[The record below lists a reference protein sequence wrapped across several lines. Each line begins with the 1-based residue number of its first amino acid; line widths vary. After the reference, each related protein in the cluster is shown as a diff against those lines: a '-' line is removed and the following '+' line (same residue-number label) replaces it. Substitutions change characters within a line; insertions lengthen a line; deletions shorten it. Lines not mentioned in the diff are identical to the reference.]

1 MQEGKQQNK
10 KLFLIDSNALIFR
23 AYHAI
28 PVLKSKGPG
37 SQDRNVNAVYGFFLI
52 FFKTL
57 QNYNPDYIICTFDS
71 INSSK
76 IRKDK
81 YSWYKAN
88 RSATPED
95 LIDQFD
101 YVKDIL
107 KTLNTKVYE
116 EPFYEADDIIA
127 SVIENFKNKDDI
139 DIYVMTGDKDLLQLI
154 SRNVS
159 LLMPL
164 KSFSDPVEINSNNVK
179 EYFGM
184 EPNMVTTYKGLRG
197 DPSDNIPGVP
207 GIGDKGAKDLV
218 NEFGNINSIYKNI
231 DKIKP
236 NIAKKLMDN
245 KKSALESFDAASL
258 YSNLS
263 LKDLDLEKSRIL
275 FNHESVISKLDEYQ
289 FKSLIN
295 KYFPDY
301 VKSQNIESEKTG
313 GLNGVMIEDISS
325 FSNFVHK
332 LEKVKE
338 FAFLCTIYD
347 KDKLNEGLL
356 PFGMSVYTGGEDTTF
371 INLNNSDIIN
381 SKEFENF
388 KNIFKNKKIR
398 KIGYDIKKQMHFL
411 ENLYIKVNGI
421 YFDTQ
426 IAYFILKNKNT
437 SLKNIILDVFDK
449 NLYDI
454 DVIESSKGIKL
465 DKKIIPKIY
474 CDYSR
479 YIYDLYKY
487 IDQQFSKDNVISDV
501 FFNIDMPLIQILYIM
516 ECNGIKLNKGFLNK
530 LYDKFELE
538 LKDLEKAIYK
548 IAGVEFNIS
557 SPAQLG
563 NILFKTLSLKS
574 SGKRKSGIFN
584 TEDSVLESIEADS
597 PIIPLIRR
605 YKEVSKIKN
614 TYTKNLV
621 KLTDSS
627 SRLHTRYSI
636 TGASTGRLSSSDPN
650 LQNIPIRTETGR
662 QIREAFVADKGKML
676 FSFDYSQIEL
686 RIMAH
691 YSGDPSMKYAFLHDE
706 DIHKY
711 TASII
716 FKKKP
721 EDITREERSIAKTIN
736 FGVIYGISSF
746 GLSRQL
752 GISRLEADTFIKN
765 YFATFSNISKYY
777 DWISE
782 FIKEH
787 DYVETLYGRRRYF
800 DYNKGYVFEKRI
812 FREAINMPI
821 QGTSADIIKIA
832 MIKIGNGIINRYDAD
847 MILQIHDELIFEV
860 SNEVDYNSFVHDIT
874 NAMIEGFKLNVALK
888 VDVKYGINWK
898 NMTNYKKL

>member
-1 MQEGKQQNK
+1 MQGVKHQNK

-28 PVLKSKGPG
+28 PVLKSK
-37 SQDRNVNAVYGFFLI
+37 DRNVNAVYGFFLI

-71 INSSK
+71 ATSSQ

-88 RSATPED
+88 RAETPDD
-95 LIDQFD
+95 LVDQFS

-107 KTLNTKVYE
+107 KTLNIKIYE
-116 EPFYEADDIIA
+116 EPYYEADDIIA
-127 SVIENFKNKDDI
+127 SIIEDFKNKDDI

-154 SRNVS
+154 SKKVS

-164 KSFSDPVEINSNNVK
+164 KSFSDPVEININNVK
-179 EYFGM
+179 DYFGM

-197 DPSDNIPGVP
+197 DPSDNIPGVS

-218 NEFGNINSIYKNI
+218 SEFGNIYSIYKAI
-231 DKIKP
+231 DNIKP
-236 NIAKKLMDN
+236 SIAKKLIDN

-258 YSNLS
+258 YSNIS
-263 LKDLDLEKSRIL
+263 LKDLDLDKSTVL
-275 FNHESVISKLDEYQ
+275 FDHKSVISKLEEYQ

-301 VKSQNIESEKTG
+301 VNLQNIESEKIG
-313 GLNGVMIEDISS
+313 RLNGVIIEDLSS
-325 FSNFVHK
+325 FSDFVHK

-347 KDKLNEGLL
+347 KNKLNAGLL
-356 PFGMSVYTGGEDTTF
+356 PFGISIYVEGDNPTF
-371 INLNNSDIIN
+371 IDFNNSDIIESN
-381 SKEFENF
+381 EFENF
-388 KNIFKNKKIR
+388 RSIFKNEKIR
-398 KIGYDIKKQMHFL
+398 KIGYDIKKQMHFM
-411 ENLYIKVNGI
+411 NNISTKVNGI

-426 IAYFILKNKNT
+426 IAYFIIKNRNT

-454 DVIESSKGIKL
+454 DILENSKNTKL
-465 DKKIIPKIY
+465 DKKTIALIY
-474 CDYSR
+474 DDYSK

-487 IDQQFSKDNVISDV
+487 IDQQFKKDSTISNV
-501 FFNIDMPLIQILYIM
+501 FFEIDMPLVQILYMM
-516 ECNGIKLNKGFLNK
+516 ECVGIKVNKGFLDK

-538 LKDLEKAIYK
+538 LNALEKDIYK
-548 IAGVEFNIS
+548 IAGTEFNIS
-557 SPAQLG
+557 SPTQLG
-563 NILFKTLSLKS
+563 NVLFKTLSLKS
-574 SGKRKSGIFN
+574 SGKKKSGIFN
-584 TEDSVLESIEADS
+584 TEDSVLQSIEQDNN
-597 PIIPLIRR
+597 IVPLIRR

-621 KLTDSS
+621 KLTDYS
-627 SRLHTRYSI
+627 SRLHTRYNI
-636 TGASTGRLSSSDPN
+636 TGASTGRLSSSNPN

-662 QIREAFVADKGKML
+662 QIREAFVADKGKVL

-686 RIMAH
+686 RIMAY
-691 YSGDPSMKYAFLHDE
+691 YSDDPSMKYAFLHDE

-716 FKKKP
+716 FQKKL
-721 EDITREERSIAKTIN
+721 EEVTRDERSVAKTIN

-765 YFATFSNISKYY
+765 YFDTFSNISKYY
-777 DWISE
+777 DWISN

-787 DYVETLYGRRRYF
+787 NYVETLYGRRRYF

-832 MIKIGNGIINRYDAD
+832 MRKISNDIIDKYDAN

-860 SNEVDYNSFVHDIT
+860 SKKVDYNSFVTDIID
-874 NAMIEGFKLNVALK
+874 AMVEGFKLNVALK
-888 VDVKYGINWK
+888 VDVKYGANWK
-898 NMTNYKKL
+898 NMILYKKS